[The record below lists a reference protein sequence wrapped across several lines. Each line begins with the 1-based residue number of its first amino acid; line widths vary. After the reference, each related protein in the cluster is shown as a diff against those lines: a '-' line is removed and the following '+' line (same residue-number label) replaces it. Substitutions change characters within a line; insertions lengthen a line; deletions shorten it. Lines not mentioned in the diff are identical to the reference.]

1 MQTALFI
8 RQNPPIRA
16 GPPLPFAAE
25 LRSTANGEEGEEEE
39 ETTTTEAPAPETTH
53 DADKDTTSPSPS
65 PLPDSPPTPSKP
77 RITFSSLP
85 AEIRSAIWT
94 ESLPR
99 RVIGLRP
106 LVPDE
111 AEIAAT
117 SNLGV
122 AAAVGGTIQYG
133 PATAKPAGARAGAGS
148 RMPQAMAGTC
158 YESRMAAMRSGRWT
172 IGAEGQPVW
181 FDPTRDTIL
190 LDSRRPVDYFL
201 LGRATRADGS
211 RTPPRSVMDPPELP
225 GLAAEDEVS
234 IWRVPQAMPQPPPPP
249 LASVADV
256 ANDDDAGPAS
266 RSRPPRL
273 NPTSTVSIA
282 DLAQHQLIG
291 CLDEAVRSGGGI
303 AVEHELLRSHVGR
316 AIFPLLQRVAEAAA
330 QRPNSPPPQLMVYF
344 DEIVVSGTREQ
355 AVASGLFGSAAS
367 PDEQMFFVPLSDRK
381 TLQRIHALSKVRP
394 LREASPPGGAGG
406 AVDVI
411 GSEGRAH
418 LRGRL
423 GGLRIGNAGFLRELL
438 RPSHTIQNLRILA
451 TRYLYHMA
459 QWHADLADEP
469 SELLIGRAM
478 DAGMPP
484 LEQAILFRFK
494 EE

>member
-16 GPPLPFAAE
+16 GPPLPFADE
-25 LRSTANGEEGEEEE
+25 LRRAARDEE
-39 ETTTTEAPAPETTH
+39 ETPVPESAPEPAEEEAEAPTNTATPDNDTEPSNVTT
-53 DADKDTTSPSPS
+53 
-65 PLPDSPPTPSKP
+65 PPPPSKP
-77 RITFSSLP
+77 RVTFSSLP

-122 AAAVGGTIQYG
+122 VAAAGGTIQYG
-133 PATAKPAGARAGAGS
+133 RAVPTGARAGAGS
-148 RMPQAMAGTC
+148 RMPQAMASTC
-158 YESRMAAMRSGRWT
+158 FESRAAAMRSGRWT

-181 FDPTRDTIL
+181 FDPRRDTIL
-190 LDSRRPVDYFL
+190 LNSRRPVDYYL
-201 LGRATRADGS
+201 LGRATRGDGS
-211 RTPPRSVMDPPELP
+211 RTPPRNVMDPPEAP
-225 GLAAEDEVS
+225 GLPAEEEVS
-234 IWRVPQAMPQPPPPP
+234 IWRVPQPGPPAPPPPGPPPP
-249 LASVADV
+249 LAPVASSSE
-256 ANDDDAGPAS
+256 DDSEPA
-266 RSRPPRL
+266 PRAL
-273 NPTSTVSIA
+273 NPQSTVSIA

-316 AIFPLLQRVAEAAA
+316 SIFPLLQRVAEAAA
-330 QRPNSPPPQLMVYF
+330 QRPQSPPPQLMVYF

-367 PDEQMFFVPLSDRK
+367 SEEQMFFVPLSDRK

-394 LREASPPGGAGG
+394 LRERTNEVRVTDSSEST
-406 AVDVI
+406 

-451 TRYLYHMA
+451 MRYLYHMA
-459 QWHADLADEP
+459 QWRADLVDEP